1 MRCNLSTLVTV
12 VNRSENIHDQISAR
26 LRESALVYTAGRRQ
40 LVELLLKHGRPAS
53 VPELLKNRARLTQSS
68 TYRNL
73 ADLEAVGIIHKVAG
87 SDDHARYELNED
99 LIGHHHHL
107 ICDKCGSI
115 DDFEVGST
123 TERELERVLR
133 SAAKSARFVVT
144 GHRLDAIGVCAN
156 CQKNSARTA
165 R

>member
-1 MRCNLSTLVTV
+1 
-12 VNRSENIHDQISAR
+12 
-26 LRESALVYTAGRRQ
+26 
-40 LVELLLKHGRPAS
+40 
-53 VPELLKNRARLTQSS
+53 
-68 TYRNL
+68 
-73 ADLEAVGIIHKVAG
+73 
-87 SDDHARYELNED
+87 
-99 LIGHHHHL
+99 L

-156 CQKNSARTA
+156 CRKSPTA
-165 R
+165 

>member
-1 MRCNLSTLVTV
+1 MTV
-12 VNRSENIHDQISAR
+12 ANKSASIHDQITVR
-26 LRESALVYTAGRRQ
+26 LRESALVYTPGRRQ

-115 DDFEVGST
+115 DDFEVGPT
-123 TERELERVLR
+123 TERELDKALQ

-144 GHRLDAIGVCAN
+144 GHRLDAIGICAD
-156 CQKNSARTA
+156 CQNNPA
-165 R
+165 

>member
-1 MRCNLSTLVTV
+1 MTVANKST
-12 VNRSENIHDQISAR
+12 NIHDQITVR
-26 LRESALVYTAGRRQ
+26 LRESALVYTPGRRQ

-53 VPELLKNRARLTQSS
+53 VPELLKTRARLTQSS

-115 DDFEVGST
+115 DDFEVGPT
-123 TERELERVLR
+123 TERELDKALQ

-144 GHRLDAIGVCAN
+144 GHRLDAIGICAD
-156 CQKNSARTA
+156 CRKNSA
-165 R
+165 